1 MSFTGNEDHS
11 ISLLDAS
18 ALTANYRNTHSA
30 SAIKGFYYGKTAIS
44 DILAQDDCVGIR
56 IYFGEDDEENPQLV
70 ICGVIANEDD
80 LEQGLLAEA
89 GCPCP
94 PFCGIANSLNS

>member
-11 ISLLDAS
+11 ISLIDAS

-30 SAIKGFYYGKTAIS
+30 SAIKGFFYGKTAIS

-56 IYFGEDDEENPQLV
+56 IYFGEDDEGNPQLV
-70 ICGVIANEDD
+70 ICGADANEDD
-80 LEQGLLAEA
+80 LDQGILAEL
-89 GCPCP
+89 GKPCP
-94 PFCGIANSLNS
+94 PRCGITNTLNS